1 MTKANGS
8 RYFCKI
14 WEYVGDK
21 KKKKNDRGR
30 TIVCE
35 IIVLRQG
42 YKKADILNVNNFCLI
57 LNNRRTGQSYN
68 IFCLRLFNTW
78 DK

>member
-21 KKKKNDRGR
+21 KKKKKMTEAEQSFAKLLFCDKD
-30 TIVCE
+30 I
-35 IIVLRQG
+35 
-42 YKKADILNVNNFCLI
+42 KKQTF
-57 LNNRRTGQSYN
+57 
-68 IFCLRLFNTW
+68 
-78 DK
+78 